1 MRFSE
6 QLIVGDRV
14 MLTKEGAKAHR
25 NYSQT
30 LAVGGGAA
38 AVAVALPAAL
48 PGGIAAGIGIVSAG
62 TGIGV
67 GVGAQAA
74 AGAAAGA
81 GVGKA
86 VEGLFH
92 YPEASEVGKIV
103 EKKERWW
110 GQSGFDYLV
119 EWEDGAKRTWHL
131 SKHLRKMLPEHHQ

>member
-1 MRFSE
+1 MGFSE
-6 QLIVGDRV
+6 QLSVGDRV

-25 NYSQT
+25 NHQQT

-48 PGGIAAGIGIVSAG
+48 PGGITAGIGIVSAG

-67 GVGAQAA
+67 GAGAQAA

-81 GVGKA
+81 GLGKA

-92 YPEASEVGKIV
+92 YPEASEVGVIV
-103 EKKERWW
+103 DKQKRWW
-110 GQSGFDYLV
+110 GKSGFDYLV
-119 EWEDGAKRTWHL
+119 KWDDSDHKTWHL
-131 SKHLRKMLPEHHQ
+131 SKHLRKLLPEAD

>member
-1 MRFSE
+1 MRYSE
-6 QLIVGDRV
+6 QLSPGERV

-25 NYSQT
+25 QHQQSI
-30 LAVGGGAA
+30 AIGGGAV
-38 AVAVALPAAL
+38 AVAIALPAAL

-81 GVGKA
+81 GAGKA
-86 VEGLFH
+86 VESFFH
-92 YPEASEVGKIV
+92 YPEASEVGTIV
-103 EKKERWW
+103 EKKERWL

-119 EWEDGAKRTWHL
+119 EWEENKKRTWHL
-131 SKHLRKMLPEHHQ
+131 GKHLQKLLA

>member
-6 QLIVGDRV
+6 QLVVGDRV
-14 MLTKEGAKAHR
+14 MLTKEGAKGHR

-48 PGGIAAGIGIVSAG
+48 PGGIAAGIGIASAG

-74 AGAAAGA
+74 AGAAAG
-81 GVGKA
+81 GWRWQSSRRSLSLPRSQRRWKDSREERTLVGA
-86 VEGLFH
+86 VR
-92 YPEASEVGKIV
+92 I
-103 EKKERWW
+103 
-110 GQSGFDYLV
+110 
-119 EWEDGAKRTWHL
+119 
-131 SKHLRKMLPEHHQ
+131 

>member
-1 MRFSE
+1 MHFSE
-6 QLIVGDRV
+6 QLSVGDRV
-14 MLTKEGAKAHR
+14 ALTKEGAKAHR
-25 NYSQT
+25 NHQQT

-62 TGIGV
+62 AGIGV
-67 GVGAQAA
+67 GVGVQAA

-86 VEGLFH
+86 VESFFH
-92 YPEASEVGKIV
+92 YPGASEVGRIV

-119 EWEDGAKRTWHL
+119 QWEEGGHKSQHL
-131 SKHLRKMLPEHHQ
+131 SKHLQKLPPESV

>member
-6 QLIVGDRV
+6 QLVVGDRV

-25 NYSQT
+25 NHQQT
-30 LAVGGGAA
+30 VAVGGGAA

-74 AGAAAGA
+74 AGA

-86 VEGLFH
+86 VESFFH
-92 YPEASEVGKIV
+92 YPEASEIGKIV

-110 GQSGFDYLV
+110 GAV
-119 EWEDGAKRTWHL
+119 WV
-131 SKHLRKMLPEHHQ
+131 

>member
-6 QLIVGDRV
+6 QLVVGDRV

-25 NYSQT
+25 NYQQT
-30 LAVGGGAA
+30 VVVGGGAA
-38 AVAVALPAAL
+38 AAAVALPAAL

-86 VEGLFH
+86 VESFFH
-92 YPEASEVGKIV
+92 NPEASEVGKVI

-110 GQSGFDYLV
+110 GQTGYDYLV
-119 EWEDGAKRTWHL
+119 EWEDNGKSTWHL
-131 SKHLRKMLPEHHQ
+131 SEHLRKVIPEQQQ